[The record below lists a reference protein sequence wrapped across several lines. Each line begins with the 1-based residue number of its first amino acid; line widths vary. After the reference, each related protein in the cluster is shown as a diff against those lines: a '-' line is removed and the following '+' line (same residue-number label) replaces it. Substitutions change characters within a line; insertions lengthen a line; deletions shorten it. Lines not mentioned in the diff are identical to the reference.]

1 MIELNEEQSKRL
13 LDFCCMT
20 DLEFYEKH
28 LADLTLEE
36 QAAFME
42 EFPDFLSSKKVKESE
57 LKRKWNFQ
65 TYKSGEYVRYLAWL
79 QISRGIIMGVNQIMI
94 GIAGEIQWRKTI
106 GSKHMYDSQLQ
117 LTWYENITFPYMR
130 SSVFYF
136 KISGGMRLWK
146 RDFWFLVY
154 LCS

>member
-57 LKRKWNFQ
+57 LKRK
-65 TYKSGEYVRYLAWL
+65 
-79 QISRGIIMGVNQIMI
+79 
-94 GIAGEIQWRKTI
+94 
-106 GSKHMYDSQLQ
+106 
-117 LTWYENITFPYMR
+117 
-130 SSVFYF
+130 
-136 KISGGMRLWK
+136 
-146 RDFWFLVY
+146 
-154 LCS
+154 

>member
-117 LTWYENITFPYMR
+117 
-130 SSVFYF
+130 
-136 KISGGMRLWK
+136 
-146 RDFWFLVY
+146 
-154 LCS
+154 

>member
-42 EFPDFLSSKKVKESE
+42 EFPDFLSNRKAEESD
-57 LKRKWNFQ
+57 LGRKWDIQ
-65 TYKSGEYVRYLAWL
+65 IYKSRGYVGVCLTTNVKA
-79 QISRGIIMGVNQIMI
+79 III
-94 GIAGEIQWRKTI
+94 
-106 GSKHMYDSQLQ
+106 
-117 LTWYENITFPYMR
+117 
-130 SSVFYF
+130 
-136 KISGGMRLWK
+136 KIKFNNDGHSCRNPVTQNY
-146 RDFWFLVY
+146 RV
-154 LCS
+154 